1 MKEAKTFGE
10 LYAALSKMKTDL
22 ESEETIDSVDITMD
36 VRTLMW
42 WLLNSSGYANG

>member
-10 LYAALSKMKTDL
+10 LYSALSTMKTNL

-36 VRTLMW
+36 VRTLMK
-42 WLLNSSGYANG
+42 